1 MRVIHISE
9 ALGGGIF
16 EIVNNLSAS
25 QADRGHDVAIAY
37 GVRDETPSGLRA
49 AVDPRVEL
57 IPTPWTDR
65 TLRASL
71 RASRELRPTVV
82 EWKPD
87 VIHLHSSFA
96 GVIGAATLGGIAP
109 IVYSPQGYSFTM
121 NASALKRV
129 VFRAL
134 EWLVARR
141 VDVVGASSDAEADL
155 AREVLRAPRVK
166 VVPNGIPELDPDRMP
181 PQSPAAGRSGA
192 VAMGRVVPQR
202 QPREVAEILSGL
214 RDIAPV
220 SWLGGG
226 TSRSSGLDAL
236 ALADVPVTGWL
247 VHGEA
252 LKRLSEAKVY
262 LHWTAWDGLALSVLE
277 AMARDVVVIASDI
290 PPNRGVLGP
299 EQVFSSTDDA
309 SKAIRRVLLDDSYRQ
324 SLLREQRERRAH
336 YGSTA
341 NAARWQEVYEAL
353 VPNPKAGQT
362 VCPSHVDEVVPNQR
376 SSAQAPAS

>member
-16 EIVNNLSAS
+16 EIVNNLSARL
-25 QADRGHDVAIAY
+25 ADRGHDVAIAY
-37 GVRDETPSGLRA
+37 GVRDETPSVLRA

-57 IPTPWTDR
+57 IPTPWTNR

-71 RASRELRPTVV
+71 RASRELRPTVA
-82 EWKPD
+82 EWNPD

-121 NASALKRV
+121 NTSTSKRV

-141 VDVVGASSDAEADL
+141 VDVVGASSEAEADL
-155 AREVLRAPRVK
+155 AREILSAPRVK
-166 VVPNGIPELDPDRMP
+166 VVPNGIPELDPDRMTP
-181 PQSPAAGRSGA
+181 SVPDERRSGA

-202 QPREVAEILSGL
+202 QPSEVAEILSDL
-214 RDIAPV
+214 QDIAPV

-226 TSRSSGLDAL
+226 SAPSSELDAL
-236 ALADVPVTGWL
+236 AQADIPVTGWL
-247 VHGEA
+247 AHEEA
-252 LKRLSEAKVY
+252 LKRLGEAKVY

-309 SKAIRRVLLDDSYRQ
+309 SKAIRRALLDDSYRQ

-341 NAARWQEVYEAL
+341 NATRWEEVYEAL
-353 VPNPKAGQT
+353 APNPTAGRT
-362 VCPSHVDEVVPNQR
+362 VGPSHLVVLC
-376 SSAQAPAS
+376 